1 MGAKIALVD
10 AAILVAYL
18 LLTLYIG
25 WRVSR
30 SVGKFEDFAVAGR
43 TFGPFMLAA
52 TFGATNFSTWSLV
65 GKPGLVYNSGI
76 SVVWIAWNAMACIL
90 AAVIFAPIYRK
101 LRYSTMSEIFEDRY
115 DRNTRSIIS
124 VLWIIADTF
133 NRFGVTVYAVAVILG
148 LLLGVSF
155 QWLVVGIA
163 LVVLIYTYLGG
174 LRSVVITDAI
184 QFVFMWIGLFI
195 GALFIF
201 GRFGGWRGLV
211 DAIPTELVEWVPAA
225 DQATGWPWIL
235 ALTVLGFPY
244 FITSQFVM
252 QRGLAARSVNIVKWG
267 LVFAAILAIPM
278 AIMEIVPG
286 LAARAMLSEATV
298 QSLSPDMIGPA
309 VYLELLPAGL
319 LGLFFASL
327 MAAGISTA
335 AVRRRLADHRR
346 LLPKTASRQ
355 NRPALSQGIAHSDGR
370 ARDPGNVLGPAG
382 TPVRRRGERDPQ
394 RRRDNGYADIRDRLS
409 GDLLAADERARRAL
423 GDRRGHGGRHD
434 RVDPGRRRYSRVGR
448 DHPHQ
453 YLDGARPRCGREP
466 RSATF
471 VKGANPTRYLPGKAV
486 ALTVATGWR
495 YA

>member
-1 MGAKIALVD
+1 MMGAKIALID

-18 LLTLYIG
+18 VLTLYIG

-101 LRYSTMSEIFEDRY
+101 LRYRTMSEIFEDRY

-133 NRFGVTVYAVAVILG
+133 NRFGVTVYAAAVILG

-286 LAARAMLSEATV
+286 LAARAMLSEAAV

-335 AVRRRLADHRR
+335 DSALCGAASLITEDFYQKRRPDRTGEHYLKVSRIATVVLAILGTCWALLVPRFGGAVNAILNVVAITDMPIFVIVCLAIFWRRMNALGALLAIVGGTVGGTIVSI
-346 LLPKTASRQ
+346 LGVGGIQGLAVTTLTSTSTA
-355 NRPALSQGIAHSDGR
+355 L
-370 ARDPGNVLGPAG
+370 VLGVVASL
-382 TPVRRRGERDPQ
+382 V
-394 RRRDNGYADIRDRLS
+394 
-409 GDLLAADERARRAL
+409 ARRS
-423 GDRRGHGGRHD
+423 
-434 RVDPGRRRYSRVGR
+434 SRER
-448 DHPHQ
+448 TR
-453 YLDGARPRCGREP
+453 LD
-466 RSATF
+466 TF
-471 VKGANPTRYLPGKAV
+471 LAKLSR
-486 ALTVATGWR
+486 
-495 YA
+495 

>member
-1 MGAKIALVD
+1 MIEANT
-10 AAILVAYL
+10 AAIDIVILIAYL

-25 WRVSR
+25 WRVSK

-43 TFGPFMLAA
+43 AFGPFMLAA

-101 LRYSTMSEIFEDRY
+101 LNYNTMSEIFEDRY
-115 DRNTRSIIS
+115 NGRIRGIIS
-124 VLWIIADTF
+124 VVWVVADTF
-133 NRFGVTVYAVAVILG
+133 NRFGVTVYAAAVILG
-148 LLLGVSF
+148 LLLGVSS
-155 QWLVVGIA
+155 QWLVIGIA

-201 GRFGGWRGLV
+201 GRFGGWNGLV
-211 DAIPTELVEWVPAA
+211 DAIPNELVEWVPAA

-252 QRGLAARSVNIVKWG
+252 QRGLAARSVNVAKWG
-267 LVFAAILAIPM
+267 LVFAAVLAIPM

-286 LAARAMLSEATV
+286 LAARAMLTEGTV
-298 QSLSPDMIGPA
+298 QRLSADMVGPQ
-309 VYLELLPAGL
+309 VYMELLPAGL

-335 AVRRRLADHRR
+335 DSALCGA
-346 LLPKTASRQ
+346 AS
-355 NRPALSQGIAHSDGR
+355 LITEDFYKK
-370 ARDPGNVLGPAG
+370 
-382 TPVRRRGERDPQ
+382 Q
-394 RRRDNGYADIRDRLS
+394 R
-409 GDLLAADERARRAL
+409 
-423 GDRRGHGGRHD
+423 
-434 RVDPGRRRYSRVGR
+434 PGRSGE
-448 DHPHQ
+448 H
-453 YLDGARPRCGREP
+453 YLKVS
-466 RSATF
+466 RSATVVLAIVGTCWALLVPRFGGAVNAILNVVAITDMPIF
-471 VKGANPTRYLPGKAV
+471 VIVCLAIFWKRMNAIGALLAIVAGTIAGTIVSILGVGGIQGLAVTTLASTSTALVFAVIASLAIERSSQEQTRL
-486 ALTVATGWR
+486 ATFFAKLSR
-495 YA
+495 

>member
-1 MGAKIALVD
+1 MISANISFID
-10 AAILVAYL
+10 AAVLAAYL
-18 LLTLYIG
+18 ILTLYIG
-25 WRVSR
+25 WHVSR

-101 LRYSTMSEIFEDRY
+101 LSYSTMSEIFEDRY
-115 DRNTRSIIS
+115 DRNTRGIIS
-124 VLWIIADTF
+124 ILWIVADTF
-133 NRFGVTVYAVAVILG
+133 NRFGVTVYAAAVILG

-163 LVVLIYTYLGG
+163 VIVLIYTYLGG
-174 LRSVVITDAI
+174 LRSVVITDVI

-201 GRFGGWRGLV
+201 GRFGGWNGLMDSV
-211 DAIPTELVEWVPAA
+211 PKELTEWVPAA
-225 DQATGWPWIL
+225 DKATGWPWIL

-252 QRGLAARSVNIVKWG
+252 QRGLAARSVNIAKWG
-267 LVFAAILAIPM
+267 LIFAAVLAVPM

-286 LAARAMLSEATV
+286 LAARAMLSEETV
-298 QSLSPDMIGPA
+298 QSLSSDMIGPA
-309 VYLELLPAGL
+309 VYLELLPSGL

-335 AVRRRLADHRR
+335 DSALCGAASLITEDFYKKRRPGRSGEHYLKVSRTAAVILAVLGTGWALLVPRFGGAVNAILNVVAITDMPIFVIICLAIFWRRMNALGALLAILGGTAAGAAVSILGVGGIQGLAVTTLTSTLTALVLGVAAS
-346 LLPKTASRQ
+346 LLRGRSAKEQ
-355 NRPALSQGIAHSDGR
+355 NRFDAFFEKLS
-370 ARDPGNVLGPAG
+370 L
-382 TPVRRRGERDPQ
+382 
-394 RRRDNGYADIRDRLS
+394 
-409 GDLLAADERARRAL
+409 
-423 GDRRGHGGRHD
+423 
-434 RVDPGRRRYSRVGR
+434 
-448 DHPHQ
+448 
-453 YLDGARPRCGREP
+453 
-466 RSATF
+466 
-471 VKGANPTRYLPGKAV
+471 
-486 ALTVATGWR
+486 
-495 YA
+495 